1 MPRINRRHVTLGAI
15 ALTLGLSYG
24 VWYSYSVFLVALL
37 HEFGWSRSVLGGA
50 FAVFTLVHG
59 AVNPFIGIL
68 CDRIGPRRL
77 VIFGGAALG
86 LALYA
91 NGFIDS
97 PSGLYFGFGVAT
109 ALAVACC
116 GWVPAVVFVHRQFMD
131 RLGFSL
137 GIISSGIGLGMLF
150 VVPLCQLLIESLGW
164 RAAWQ
169 ILGAICAGWIVPA
182 AWFLLRDETP
192 RPAVAQPRRAAKAAR
207 AAPREMTLG
216 EALRTQPFWLVL
228 GTFFFGNV
236 CSQTLHVHQVAFL
249 VDHGMAALAAASVVS
264 VVGAASVFGK
274 AGGGWLSDR
283 FEREL
288 IFVIGVVILVGAVGA
303 LALVGSAPSRWGAY
317 VYAVL
322 LGIGYSATAALIP
335 AMISDRFRGPRFG
348 LILGIG
354 LLGAALGSAVGP
366 WMAGRLFDMTGSYAI
381 PFVIAAACGVVAGA
395 AGLRA
400 RTLRRREMN
409 HAWDQPEYKHSES

>member
-1 MPRINRRHVTLGAI
+1 MNRRHVTLGAI

-37 HEFGWSRSVLGGA
+37 KEFGWSRSVLAGA
-50 FAVFTLVHG
+50 FSVFTLVHG
-59 AVNPFIGIL
+59 AANPFIGML

-77 VIFGGAALG
+77 VIFGGVALG

-97 PSGLYFGFGVAT
+97 PGHLYLGFGVAT

-116 GWVPAVVFVHRQFMD
+116 GWVPAVVLVQRQFMD
-131 RLGFSL
+131 RLGLSL
-137 GIISSGIGLGMLF
+137 GIVSSGIGLGMLF

-182 AWFLLRDETP
+182 AWFLLRDEAP
-192 RPAVAQPRRAAKAAR
+192 RPVVAPHTRAAKAQG
-207 AAPREMTLG
+207 AAAQEMTLS

-228 GTFFFGNV
+228 GAFFFGNV
-236 CSQTLHVHQVAFL
+236 ASQTLHVHQVAFL
-249 VDHGMAALAAASVVS
+249 VDHGMAAMAAASVVG
-264 VVGAASVFGK
+264 VVGVASVFGK
-274 AGGGWLSDR
+274 SGGGWLSDR

-288 IFVIGVVILVGAVGA
+288 IYVIGIAIMVAAVGA
-303 LALVGSAPSRWGAY
+303 LALVGAMPSRWGAY
-317 VYAVL
+317 VYAAL
-322 LGIGYSATAALIP
+322 LGVGYSATAALIP

-348 LILGIG
+348 LIFGMG
-354 LLGAALGSAVGP
+354 LLGSALGSALGP
-366 WMAGRLFDMTGSYAI
+366 WMAGRLFDLTGSYAI
-381 PFVIAAACGVVAGA
+381 PFVIAAACGVLAGA
-395 AGLRA
+395 AGWRA
-400 RTLRRREMN
+400 RTLRRRATSN
-409 HAWDQPEYKHSES
+409 